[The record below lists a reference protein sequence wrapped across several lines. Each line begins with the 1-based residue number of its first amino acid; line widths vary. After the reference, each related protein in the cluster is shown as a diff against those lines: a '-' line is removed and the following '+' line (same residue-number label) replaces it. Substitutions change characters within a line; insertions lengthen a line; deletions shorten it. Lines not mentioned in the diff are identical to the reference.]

1 METTGKDALLLEVSS
16 FFSFLIVEK
25 LPDIQGIFCVLS
37 WNSVSGR
44 INLFLSNK
52 LWRVS
57 TQGVTSTLLEMGI
70 IILSGE

>member
-16 FFSFLIVEK
+16 FFSFIIVEK

-52 LWRVS
+52 P
-57 TQGVTSTLLEMGI
+57 
-70 IILSGE
+70 